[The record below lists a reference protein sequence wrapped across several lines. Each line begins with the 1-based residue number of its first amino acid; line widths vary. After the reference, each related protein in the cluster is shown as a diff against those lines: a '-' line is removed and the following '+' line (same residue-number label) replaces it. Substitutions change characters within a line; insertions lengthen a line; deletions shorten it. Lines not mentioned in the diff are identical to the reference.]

1 MELDP
6 KQRKQIMDL
15 VILLL
20 EGEASGEDFQKLK
33 DLLDASSEARDY
45 YLKALMAVECI
56 RKIDWEA
63 LNFESEYAQY
73 ETINAQMWDALSLE
87 EKTAPNVEIPV
98 ISREPAEEKVLT
110 GTRTA
115 RPNISKLSL
124 FSLLLSSAALIFVIA
139 YGTIVSMKKG
149 VEVAT
154 LTDSLEAGWAEPTM
168 FIPKNGRLSTEQ
180 RFALTN
186 GFAAVKT
193 DQGVELTFEAPA
205 EFKMMSNGDL
215 QLKSGQVY
223 ARVSPQGFGFTVNTP
238 NSKIIDLGTEF
249 GVRAEAAGSSDVY
262 VFKGKVQLFAGPKEQ
277 AKTGLVVMENKAVRY
292 DAASRRIDEIP
303 FEEQG
308 FVRLIDSKTKI
319 TWRGVTQIDLADIVG
334 GGNGFGNGKL
344 LYGIH
349 TGTGKSM
356 LYDGS
361 HNNLRFKAT
370 NAYHLCMEHP
380 FVDGVFV
387 PNSMEGPQIIT
398 SQRHTFLSCPKTN
411 GEYYMGIINGRGID
425 SNDTST
431 EGVLSLCGIKYGTMS
446 NSAISIHA
454 NQGITFDLHAIR
466 KGLNGKRL
474 LRFSSICGLCDR
486 GISAGL
492 ADIYVLVDGHLRF
505 SQKNITE
512 GQSFPIDIS
521 LSPQD
526 SFLTLITVTSENKV
540 KPIFNGREELLN
552 FADWC
557 IFGDPKI
564 VLEN

>member
-45 YLKALMAVECI
+45 YLKALMAAECI

-110 GTRTA
+110 GPRTA
-115 RPNISKLSL
+115 RPNVSKLSL

-139 YGTIVSMKKG
+139 YGTIVSMKRG

-154 LTDSLEAGWAEPTM
+154 LTDSLEARWAEPAM

-334 GGNGFGNGKL
+334 GGNGFGTGNLGR
-344 LYGIH
+344 GIH
-349 TGTGKSM
+349 WE
-356 LYDGS
+356 DGRIKPIGLELS
-361 HNNLRFKAT
+361 SESPAGFIPAKGSNFI
-370 NAYHLCMEHP
+370 
-380 FVDGVFV
+380 DGVFV
-387 PNSMEGPQIIT
+387 PHLYQGYPVISSTGLKFYDCPETAGEVFAAINNGIPELPIT
-398 SQRHTFLSCPKTN
+398 LAHVR
-411 GEYYMGIINGRGID
+411 
-425 SNDTST
+425 
-431 EGVLSLCGIKYGTMS
+431 YGTPE
-446 NSAISIHA
+446 NPTIVIHA
-454 NQGITFDLHAIR
+454 NAGITFDLKALQSTYTNFSI
-466 KGLNGKRL
+466 NGFTVQL
-474 LRFSSICGLCDR
+474 
-486 GISAGL
+486 GL
-492 ADIYVLVDGHLRF
+492 ADNEYSGFSPQADFWVLIDGHVQSHLTAVRPGTVYDVFVPLVQSARF
-505 SQKNITE
+505 LSLIVTE
-512 GQSFPIDIS
+512 SGSAERPDQWYHRPTVGDWFILGNPG
-521 LSPQD
+521 
-526 SFLTLITVTSENKV
+526 LTFVEN
-540 KPIFNGREELLN
+540 
-552 FADWC
+552 DMH
-557 IFGDPKI
+557 
-564 VLEN
+564 